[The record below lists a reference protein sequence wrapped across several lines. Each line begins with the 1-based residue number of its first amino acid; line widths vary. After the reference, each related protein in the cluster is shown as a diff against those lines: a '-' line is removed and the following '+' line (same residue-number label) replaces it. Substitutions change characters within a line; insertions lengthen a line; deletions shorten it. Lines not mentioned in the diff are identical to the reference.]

1 MGPQRSGE
9 VILVLDSVPYNE
21 TFHRVSSIKANS
33 IRDGDYNEFSF
44 SRIPI
49 TERTLFRITVTQS
62 NATSGNEI
70 IVMIWP
76 QAKQSPHLIV
86 DNTFTSETEARN
98 GYVVLAIRIY
108 KFHEVS
114 RTHEAS
120 TSIILFLVGCAVAA
134 AMCLRRPER
143 FLELILVCCILSA
156 FYWLYFHSVS
166 QGTYRLM
173 DYNQGIYYR
182 ALAEAF
188 AHGHLGVA
196 NPPGGGSDWALY
208 KGTYYLYFGPVP
220 ALFWAVFACLGKLA
234 SLEAT
239 FTELTLLCAI
249 ANLLAFY
256 LLITRLSAHFELR
269 QTLSI
274 RMIFLLVYGL
284 GPLYFVAARFLVYE
298 TAIVFGSTFLIL
310 SSISLIEYVNLKG
323 NHARYR
329 SSLLLS
335 SAICLS
341 LAFWSRVNLL
351 FVIIPMAVVLLL
363 HEYRRAEDVPRTAA
377 RLGRLART
385 LRPFLIPVMLAVLIL
400 GCYNAARFDNPL
412 DFGTTHML
420 VGRAQDAQRLQDGL
434 EFSITYLPRNI
445 YSATLLMP
453 SLSSDAPFVHYEKPE
468 WLVGEYP
475 RLTNLEWCSSI
486 FFSSPMLLFALCAVE
501 YLRPRRAR
509 DKGYRMSA
517 WILAGF
523 LLFSAGS
530 TLFNMGYCARYVQD
544 YYPFITS
551 LAFLGFVY
559 FWQTWGSGASSWH
572 KAFLV
577 SAIAVILVWTSVIA
591 FTLNAQVG
599 FLGDFSRALRIRN
612 SEETFVPLS

>member
-1 MGPQRSGE
+1 MTPPRIIDSPLRGWELVRSWLARASRDHKALLSTVFVVIFLINLAVFSFLMTSQIPVTEYAIDTDAFSSHFWAPLGGTHLSTQFITDTPFDSILLRMGPQRSGE

-21 TFHRVSSIKANS
+21 ALHRVSSIKANS

-44 SRIPI
+44 FRVPI
-49 TERTLFRITVTQS
+49 AERTLLRITVTQS

-76 QAKQSPHLIV
+76 QANQSPHLMV

-108 KFHEVS
+108 RFHEV
-114 RTHEAS
+114 RRMHEAS
-120 TSIILFLVGCAVAA
+120 ASIILFLVGCAVAA
-134 AMCLRRPER
+134 ALYLRRPER
-143 FLELILVCCILSA
+143 LLELILVCCTLSA

-188 AHGHLGVA
+188 ARGHLGVA

-220 ALFWAVFACLGKLA
+220 ALSWAVFACLGKLA

-256 LLITRLSAHFELR
+256 LLITRLSAHFELAQR
-269 QTLSI
+269 LWI
-274 RMIFLLVYGL
+274 RMIFLIVYGL
-284 GPLYFVAARFLVYE
+284 GPLYFMAARFLVYE

-351 FVIIPMAVVLLL
+351 LVIIPMAAVLLL
-363 HEYRRAEDVPRTAA
+363 HEYRRADDTLGMAI
-377 RLGRLART
+377 RLSRLART
-385 LRPFLIPVMLAVLIL
+385 LRPFLIPLMLAILIL

-412 DFGTTHML
+412 DFGTAHVL
-420 VGRAQDAQRLQDGL
+420 VGLPQDAQRLQNGE
-434 EFSITYLPRNI
+434 EFSIAVSYTHLTLPTI
-445 YSATLLMP
+445 
-453 SLSSDAPFVHYEKPE
+453 
-468 WLVGEYP
+468 
-475 RLTNLEWCSSI
+475 
-486 FFSSPMLLFALCAVE
+486 
-501 YLRPRRAR
+501 LR
-509 DKGYRMSA
+509 
-517 WILAGF
+517 
-523 LLFSAGS
+523 
-530 TLFNMGYCARYVQD
+530 V
-544 YYPFITS
+544 
-551 LAFLGFVY
+551 
-559 FWQTWGSGASSWH
+559 
-572 KAFLV
+572 
-577 SAIAVILVWTSVIA
+577 
-591 FTLNAQVG
+591 
-599 FLGDFSRALRIRN
+599 
-612 SEETFVPLS
+612 